1 MDPVYLDRVVAP
13 SSLAM
18 EFLVAKLSVLTPEFA
33 VSQQANVISPSKAAD
48 ENIRTYFVG
57 RK

>member
-1 MDPVYLDRVVAP
+1 MDPVYLHRVVAP

-18 EFLVAKLSVLTPEFA
+18 KILVAKLSVLTPEFA
-33 VSQQANVISPSKAAD
+33 VFQQGNVISPSKAAD
-48 ENIRTYFVG
+48 KNIRTSFVG